1 MPVPQNPDPPWPTSS
16 ALLSRTGSSSS
27 TSSSQQLLGSQLA
40 SSGQDQSID
49 PLFDFESL
57 LPSSN
62 CSTVSPSPSLA
73 CPGYS
78 TQHSDSPES
87 QVLFDFNSFDWD
99 SLSHDPPLVI
109 ADNPSQTTTPLVKDS
124 VSFDLDPIF
133 QQLGEMSDTLL
144 LPPSTAG
151 LEDSSWVQQ
160 SAKAF
165 TTTTVA
171 SPSTNTLDKPSAA
184 VPPPLHRHEYP
195 PIAAKPSSVTLP
207 TSSGPSS
214 SVPAAASTNT
224 KKRTRLESNSAPSSN
239 DSALDS
245 EEERILERRRR
256 NTLAARRFRQRKQ
269 DRVLDLERRLA
280 EVTKERDE
288 LRLQVAKWEGEV
300 MALRKLVE
308 MRD

>member
-1 MPVPQNPDPPWPTSS
+1 M
-16 ALLSRTGSSSS
+16 SRTGSSSS
-27 TSSSQQLLGSQLA
+27 TSTQQQLPNSQLA
-40 SSGQDQSID
+40 SSGQDQTID
-49 PLFDFESL
+49 PLFDFETF

-78 TQHSDSPES
+78 TQHSDSPDS
-87 QVLFDFNSFDWD
+87 QVLFDFASFDWD
-99 SLSHDPPLVI
+99 SLSRDPLI
-109 ADNPSQTTTPLVKDS
+109 ADNPSQTTTPLFENS
-124 VSFDLDPIF
+124 VSFDLDPTF

-144 LPPSTAG
+144 LPPSTAA

-160 SAKAF
+160 STKAY
-165 TTTTVA
+165 TTTTVV
-171 SPSTNTLDKPSAA
+171 SPSTNALDKPSAA
-184 VPPPLHRHEYP
+184 AAPPPSNRHGYP

-207 TSSGPSS
+207 SSSGHSS
-214 SVPAAASTNT
+214 SVPVTASTDT
-224 KKRTRLESNSAPSSN
+224 KKRTRLESNSAPSGN

-288 LRLQVAKWEGEV
+288 LKLQVAKWEGEV